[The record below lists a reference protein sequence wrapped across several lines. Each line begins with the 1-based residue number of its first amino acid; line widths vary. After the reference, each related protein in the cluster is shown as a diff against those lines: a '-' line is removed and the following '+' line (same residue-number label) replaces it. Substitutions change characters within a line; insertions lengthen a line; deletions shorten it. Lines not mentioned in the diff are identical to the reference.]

1 MRLSFWCYFRLFF
14 ACIAFINSL
23 FEQNKSYVAIIVD
36 IIKER
41 KKRNMQRDGVKRIIL
56 GNGYQVKMSILII
69 GWDMPSDVN
78 MTIHLQPKIWFY
90 HYLFASRFVVSRAV
104 QLHSVVL
111 FRSTLCAL
119 VLVFGW
125 CWGMGLVSHFSLS
138 C

>member
-1 MRLSFWCYFRLFF
+1 MRLSFWCYFRLVF

-69 GWDMPSDVN
+69 GWDMLSDVN
-78 MTIHLQPKIWFY
+78 MTIHL
-90 HYLFASRFVVSRAV
+90 
-104 QLHSVVL
+104 
-111 FRSTLCAL
+111 
-119 VLVFGW
+119 
-125 CWGMGLVSHFSLS
+125 
-138 C
+138 